1 VGGNNP
7 GSDCETQVAFYESLG
22 CTVGYSDTPNGPE
35 DTLTVDCSAGTPQSE
50 YESPNTAAVSPT
62 LRRGNGNKANPPVL
76 RQVQQSFTC
85 TSFSQGIGT
94 AGYHTEESER
104 ICNASLTRQVD
115 AWADRVYN
123 VATVSGKFTHVR
135 STTRCNEANLLS
147 YVREFGPPSPSSAP
161 PVTSPA
167 PRSSTPTAWTADGA
181 RLRHR
186 VARVDPTRHP
196 VLLRPPVL
204 HETHGPAAVSGRGQR
219 AVELPGSPASVSGR
233 WRGCSPFTQ
242 DGARSRTCSGA
253 GAGSFAHRE
262 PR

>member
-1 VGGNNP
+1 MTHIRSTLRAVVVALGACGAVLVATPAYADTPSPVPSPVPCDDGGSGSGVVGGNNP

-123 VATVSGKFTHVR
+123 VATVSGKFTNVR

-147 YVREFGPPSPSSAP
+147 YVREFGPAFAI
-161 PVTSPA
+161 V
-167 PRSSTPTAWTADGA
+167 STTGD
-181 RLRHR
+181 
-186 VARVDPTRHP
+186 VACTTIVYANRVD
-196 VLLRPPVL
+196 
-204 HETHGPAAVSGRGQR
+204 G
-219 AVELPGSPASVSGR
+219 
-233 WRGCSPFTQ
+233 
-242 DGARSRTCSGA
+242 
-253 GAGSFAHRE
+253 
-262 PR
+262 